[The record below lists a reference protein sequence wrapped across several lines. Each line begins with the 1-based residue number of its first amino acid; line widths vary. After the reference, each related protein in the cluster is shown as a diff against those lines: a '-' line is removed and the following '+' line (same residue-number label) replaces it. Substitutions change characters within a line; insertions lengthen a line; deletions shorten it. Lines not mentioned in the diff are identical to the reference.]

1 MVLHAAKY
9 PQRAVNGILL
19 ASKPKAKESKTVS
32 IVDCIPLFHLNLNLT
47 PMLEVALTQ
56 VECYGIEVGQTIC
69 GYYQANE
76 NFRDN
81 SPDFIATRVMEKV
94 YESFPEGCLIM
105 LDNRKIT
112 LGCRGTSFEMYQLQD
127 GKFKVVDRANIHL
140 EQGQKTY
147 QVTSSLMQSKLH
159 RELVDF
165 DNHLDNIALDWR
177 NIDLNEEVSQQL
189 A

>member
-1 MVLHAAKY
+1 M
-9 PQRAVNGILL
+9 
-19 ASKPKAKESKTVS
+19 
-32 IVDCIPLFHLNLNLT
+32 
-47 PMLEVALTQ
+47 

-94 YESFPEGCLIM
+94 CESFPEGCLIM

-127 GKFKVVDRANIHL
+127 GKFKVVDRANVHL